1 MMGTAPLEDH
11 FITRQIGCVN
21 RQNDLRAATYMLAS
35 GIDLPVVQKILGHS
49 QISTTQVYAKVLEE
63 QVHKQMKR
71 SKFDL

>member
-1 MMGTAPLEDH
+1 MIGTTPLDDH
-11 FITRQIGCVN
+11 FTTSQVGFVN

-63 QVHKQMKR
+63 QVHKQMK
-71 SKFDL
+71 KFKLDL